1 MVNRDPIA
9 SSSTYAIFRR
19 FSVPITRAHLC
30 MMYRGIIITD
40 NYYAGRLHTPFIR
53 LRPEYLFR
61 EVQVNTAGII
71 NVDASAHFEE
81 SYDLISWDSSTAT

>member
-1 MVNRDPIA
+1 
-9 SSSTYAIFRR
+9 
-19 FSVPITRAHLC
+19 